1 MIPCAEIVSRASIIN
16 TWKILGDYQVFV
28 ENTRESL
35 LTLGSVADSSS
46 VWSAPIRGRVLASPP
61 CCSRDTQSPFRD
73 VYLENSGEVLPKF
86 CLG

>member
-46 VWSAPIRGRVLASPP
+46 DPNRAVKI
-61 CCSRDTQSPFRD
+61 
-73 VYLENSGEVLPKF
+73 
-86 CLG
+86 

>member
-16 TWKILGDYQVFV
+16 TRKILGDYQVFV

-46 VWSAPIRGRVLASPP
+46 VCRPRSLIRNSLAFP
-61 CCSRDTQSPFRD
+61 RETTQ
-73 VYLENSGEVLPKF
+73 N
-86 CLG
+86 

>member
-28 ENTRESL
+28 ENTRESP

-46 VWSAPIRGRVLASPP
+46 AILPTGRVSFHPLDDTGHRWGINLSAA
-61 CCSRDTQSPFRD
+61 CSSQRESARGDAVVF
-73 VYLENSGEVLPKF
+73 
-86 CLG
+86 

>member
-28 ENTRESL
+28 ENTWESL

-46 VWSAPIRGRVLASPP
+46 VCAAELAGAGRSGRSWVDLWALKGRGV
-61 CCSRDTQSPFRD
+61 
-73 VYLENSGEVLPKF
+73 SGERM
-86 CLG
+86 

>member
-35 LTLGSVADSSS
+35 LTQGSVADSSS
-46 VWSAPIRGRVLASPP
+46 DSFYSVSSNCLNLNYQELPPYNLAVNTES
-61 CCSRDTQSPFRD
+61 
-73 VYLENSGEVLPKF
+73 
-86 CLG
+86 

>member
-35 LTLGSVADSSS
+35 LTLASVADSSS
-46 VWSAPIRGRVLASPP
+46 GCRWKPSSASYGELN
-61 CCSRDTQSPFRD
+61 CSTS
-73 VYLENSGEVLPKF
+73 YLISALNDE
-86 CLG
+86 

>member
-46 VWSAPIRGRVLASPP
+46 ERGGRQWLWSPVAMLR
-61 CCSRDTQSPFRD
+61 
-73 VYLENSGEVLPKF
+73 
-86 CLG
+86 

>member
-46 VWSAPIRGRVLASPP
+46 VCAAELAGVGRSGRFWVGSWMLTDQGASA
-61 CCSRDTQSPFRD
+61 
-73 VYLENSGEVLPKF
+73 
-86 CLG
+86 